1 MAISGVEANSALG
14 NSGQADSLS
23 KLADDF
29 DQFLT
34 ILTTQLRNQDPLSP
48 METNEFTTQLVQF
61 SLVEQQIKT
70 NTLLEA
76 QLSNQELDKALAAS
90 SFIGKDVELAT
101 DTAQLIGGQATWVY
115 DLQSESVL
123 TNVKIVDANTGLEV
137 LSFPGNT
144 IPGVHEVVWDGT
156 LPGGGTAPDGFYR
169 IEVAAVDDQGAPIG
183 AFLRGFNRV
192 QTVDYTGTEPV
203 LLINGQ
209 KLPISRV
216 TRISG

>member
-1 MAISGVEANSALG
+1 MAISGVEATSAL
-14 NSGQADSLS
+14 SGAGDADGLA

-61 SLVEQQIKT
+61 SLVEQQIKS

-76 QLSNQELDKALAAS
+76 QLDNQELDQALAAS
-90 SFIGKDVELAT
+90 AFIGKDVELAT
-101 DTAQLIGGQATWVY
+101 DTAQLIDGQATWVY
-115 DLQSESVL
+115 DLQAETVL
-123 TNVKIVDANTGLEV
+123 TNVKIVDANTGV
-137 LSFPGNT
+137 DVVTFPGNT
-144 IPGVHEVVWDGT
+144 IPGAHEVVWDGS
-156 LPGGGTAPDGFYR
+156 LAGGGVAPDGFYR
-169 IEVAAVDDQGAPIG
+169 IEVSAVDDQGAPVG

-192 QTVDYTGTEPV
+192 QTVDYTGSEPV

-209 KLPISRV
+209 SLEISRV